1 MARSFKLVR
10 SETEQA
16 TTGQTDT
23 ITTPGF
29 ARTAIVYLNV
39 TAAAGT
45 TPLTDMKFQ
54 YVNPVSGNAVDM
66 QWDGIT
72 QIAGTTAGNVVVIL
86 GAHNVD
92 TEDDTG
98 PIYFVKDA
106 LPQEWNIVTTL
117 DRADASEEYTYD
129 LSVEF
134 VG

>member
-29 ARTAIVYLNV
+29 ARMAIVYLNV

-54 YVNPVSGNAVDM
+54 YINPVSGNAVDM

-72 QIAGTTAGNVVVIL
+72 QIAGTTDGNVVAVL
-86 GAHNVD
+86 GAITD

-98 PIYFVKDA
+98 PIYVLKDP
-106 LPQEWNIVTTL
+106 LPQEWNIVVTL
-117 DRADASEEYTYD
+117 DRTTGNETYTYD
-129 LSVEF
+129 LCIEYQD
-134 VG
+134 